1 MELQGNI
8 ENTKVTRQ
16 WLTKET
22 KVTGNEN
29 LIMNQIKDEKMII
42 ATDES
47 YKNDMEA
54 VTLLFSLIMMKI
66 L

>member
-8 ENTKVTRQ
+8 ENTNTTRQ

-29 LIMNQIKDEKMII
+29 LIMNQIKDGKMII
-42 ATDES
+42 ATDKS
-47 YKNDMEA
+47 YKNDMET
-54 VTLLFSLIMMKI
+54 VTILFLLIMMKI

>member
-8 ENTKVTRQ
+8 ENTKATRQ

-29 LIMNQIKDEKMII
+29 LIMNQIKDGKMII
-42 ATDES
+42 ATDKS
-47 YKNDMEA
+47 YKNDMET
-54 VTLLFSLIMMKI
+54 VTILFLLIMMKI